1 VDKSFYDLDY
11 IIEISEHRLAE
22 YTALYQ
28 KVLERLTNIILVY
41 SALGIFL
48 IPFAQHVIAADMI
61 GTVFYIAFALFAVL
75 LLVSLVY
82 FVRLLLPVEI
92 AYLSPPSRYYDTFK
106 NEIESLRPGN
116 HQIAED
122 SLKGSYIFELENAID
137 INSNAFR
144 QKNSFFYNALLF
156 ALLAII
162 PYLVCLG
169 FHLSKQK
176 FQEKKLSSLTEKS
189 SNFTCKYFPNDQIEK
204 YD

>member
-1 VDKSFYDLDY
+1 MPTGCQMQHPASNDLNNLPASDCLIFLFFRENPLVSKSFYDLDY
-11 IIEISEHRLAE
+11 IIELSEKRLAE

-48 IPFAQHVIAADMI
+48 IPLAQHVIAADMT

-92 AYLSPPSRYYDTFK
+92 AYLSPPRRYYDTFK

-144 QKNSFFYNALLF
+144 KKTPFSTTPCCLL
-156 ALLAII
+156 
-162 PYLVCLG
+162 YL
-169 FHLSKQK
+169 
-176 FQEKKLSSLTEKS
+176 
-189 SNFTCKYFPNDQIEK
+189 P
-204 YD
+204 